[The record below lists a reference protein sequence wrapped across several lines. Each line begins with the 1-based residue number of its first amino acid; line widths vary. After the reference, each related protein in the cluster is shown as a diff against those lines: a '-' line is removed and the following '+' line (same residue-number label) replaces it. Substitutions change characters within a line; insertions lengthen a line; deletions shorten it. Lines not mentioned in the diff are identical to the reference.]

1 MAATIAD
8 VARRAGVS
16 TATVSRV
23 LAGVGRARPETRKRV
38 EAAAV
43 ELEYRPSG
51 IARSLKSRTTR
62 TLGLIVTDIE
72 NPFFPELVRAI
83 EDAARAAGYAVLLCN
98 ADDDP
103 DREAAYLDLLVERR
117 VDGVVIAASSLGSHH
132 REWLASP
139 PLPVVLVNTTAHGV
153 ALPSIVSDNLAGG
166 RLAVEHLFELGHRRI
181 GYLQAPRNP
190 DSGDRLAGARAAFR
204 TARRST
210 RELVLASGE
219 PGVAGGERAT
229 LELLARAPGLTA
241 IFAYNDLMAI
251 GAMRAIK
258 ASGRHVPGDVSVI
271 GFDDVALA
279 GFVDPPLTTMAQ
291 STAELGRWAFERLS
305 RSLSGSLSGPQE
317 QGGSGSGRAEDI
329 VRLPVKLV
337 IRQSTGRAPE
347 RGGGSVVRPYESGR
361 GTRGEASRHGTARRT

>member
-23 LAGVGRARPETRKRV
+23 LAGVGQARPETRKRV

-153 ALPSIVSDNLAGG
+153 ALPAIVSDNLAGG
-166 RLAVEHLFELGHRRI
+166 RLAVEHLLESGHRRI
-181 GYLQAPRNP
+181 GYLEAPRNP
-190 DSGDRLAGARAAFR
+190 DSGDRLAGARAAF
-204 TARRST
+204 TAARRPT
-210 RELVLASGE
+210 GDLVLAAGE

-229 LELLARAPGLTA
+229 RELLARTPDATA
-241 IFAYNDLMAI
+241 VFAYNDLMAI

-258 ASGRHVPGDVSVI
+258 ASGRQVPQDVSVI

-279 GFVDPPLTTMAQ
+279 AFVDPPLTTMAQ

-305 RSLSGSLSGPQE
+305 MSLSGSP
-317 QGGSGSGRAEDI
+317 SGSQEHDGSETARAVEV
-329 VRLPVKLV
+329 VRLPVRLV
-337 IRQSTGRAPE
+337 IRQSTGPAPE
-347 RGGGSVVRPYESGR
+347 RGAEGVARLSESP
-361 GTRGEASRHGTARRT
+361 